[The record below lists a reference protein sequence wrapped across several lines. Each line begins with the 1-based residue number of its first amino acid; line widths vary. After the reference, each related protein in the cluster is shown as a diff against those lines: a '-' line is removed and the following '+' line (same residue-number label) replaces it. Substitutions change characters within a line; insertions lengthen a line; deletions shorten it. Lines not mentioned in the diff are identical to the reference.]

1 MSDIANG
8 SFSVTP
14 ETLREVAASL
24 GQESRHLAGVLG
36 DLEQRVRALE
46 ANWDGAARQAYTEAQ
61 RSWSV
66 SINDM
71 TSILGQ
77 IGRSTEAIA
86 AGYVSSD
93 KSSAKR
99 FTEQG

>member
-1 MSDIANG
+1 MGDIGNG

-46 ANWDGAARQAYTEAQ
+46 SNWDGAARQAYSEAQ

-77 IGRSTEAIA
+77 VGSATEEIA

-93 KSSAKR
+93 KASAKR
-99 FTEQG
+99 FPGQG